1 MGQDARVRY
10 TKMIIRVNFIS
21 LLKQKPINKIT
32 VKELC
37 EMAEINRTTFYKYYL
52 DIYDLMD
59 KIEEE
64 ILEELHETMRS
75 SILDGIDKTL
85 IKVLEKMKEN
95 GSLYITLFSENG
107 DTKFPLKIFQM
118 CYAEFST
125 YINEQFPHLSK
136 TKQAL
141 IYVYTAQGSSGIL
154 DYWINDG
161 MQESPKEIASFITQL
176 ITNTLKSSIS

>member
-1 MGQDARVRY
+1 MGQDARVKY
-10 TKMIIRVNFIS
+10 SKMIIQVNFVS

-37 EMAEINRTTFYKYYL
+37 EMADINRATFYKYYM

-64 ILEELHETMRS
+64 ILKELQDTMRD
-75 SILDGIDKTL
+75 SILDGIGRTL
-85 IKVLEKMKEN
+85 VKLLEKMKEN

-125 YINEQFPHLSK
+125 YISNQFPDLSQ
-136 TKQAL
+136 TQQAW

-154 DYWINDG
+154 NYWINDG
-161 MQESPKEIASFITQL
+161 MAESPEEVAKFIEHL
-176 ITNTLKSSIS
+176 ISNTLKSSIA